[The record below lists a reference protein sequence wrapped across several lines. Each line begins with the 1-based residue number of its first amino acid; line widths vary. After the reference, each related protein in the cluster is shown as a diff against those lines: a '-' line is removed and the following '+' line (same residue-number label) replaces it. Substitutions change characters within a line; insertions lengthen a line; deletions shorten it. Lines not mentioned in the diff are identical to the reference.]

1 MEPIVTIVNAGK
13 YKFQIIDN
21 TLLARGQIYCRNFKI
36 GGRGNNSDC
45 VNVSITYNQ
54 NQPVSACIPYVVYD
68 PDCSI
73 DIPLDRG
80 QGSVIM
86 IKTLLQYIHRQ
97 IPSIKEISFEDK
109 SNIEC
114 ATEYEIQKKGSR
126 FRKKG
131 THVYPIPLYYF
142 SIAFNGE
149 TWYEKYFNAR
159 QKDRNKHD
167 KYRAKIDNLLYS
179 EELKTNTSFLRFLE
193 IAQPPVELIDELE
206 HYYNKSGTF
215 KDFFQSIPKSE
226 RCKLT
231 RDWISTFMSYHLKD
245 VFENTDWL
253 IDLIDEK
260 GAGRRKTR
268 KYYCP
273 TGFIMH
279 NKTYKDFG
287 IDIISF

>member
-126 FRKKG
+126 VRKKG

-179 EELKTNTSFLRFLE
+179 EELKTNTSFLRFFE

-245 VFENTDWL
+245 VFENTNWI
-253 IDLIDEK
+253 IDIPIVMN
-260 GAGRRKTR
+260 GGSRRKTR

-273 TGFIMH
+273 SGRITH
-279 NKTYKDFG
+279 NKTYRDYG
-287 IDIISF
+287 IDA

>member
-1 MEPIVTIVNAGK
+1 MTTTPKNVTKGK
-13 YKFQIIDN
+13 YTFQITDN
-21 TLLARGQIYCRNFKI
+21 TILFRDEIYCRNIKI
-36 GGRGNNSDC
+36 GGINVDC
-45 VNVSITYNQ
+45 VNVSIFYKN
-54 NQPVSACIPYVVYD
+54 NLPDIASIPYIMYD
-68 PDCSI
+68 PYCSI
-73 DIPLDRG
+73 GNTLDKG
-80 QGSVIM
+80 NGTILM
-86 IKTLLQYIHRQ
+86 IETLLEYIQ
-97 IPSIKEISFEDK
+97 KEIPSIKEIHFEDK

-167 KYRAKIDNLLYS
+167 KYRAKIDNLYS

-215 KDFFQSIPKSE
+215 KDFFQSIPKPE

>member
-1 MEPIVTIVNAGK
+1 MLN
-13 YKFQIIDN
+13 
-21 TLLARGQIYCRNFKI
+21 L
-36 GGRGNNSDC
+36 
-45 VNVSITYNQ
+45 VNVWRFYLENLKLDTQSITYNQ

-126 FRKKG
+126 VRKKG
-131 THVYPIPLYYF
+131 THVYPSPLYYF

-226 RCKLT
+226 RCKQCSPSA
-231 RDWISTFMSYHLKD
+231 RGAKRPRPQDAFMSAIQKD
-245 VFENTDWL
+245 VQNLHCSKCSQIKILVIFL
-253 IDLIDEK
+253 LL
-260 GAGRRKTR
+260 
-268 KYYCP
+268 
-273 TGFIMH
+273 
-279 NKTYKDFG
+279 
-287 IDIISF
+287 